1 MQKRPFQFLAC
12 LLFLALSSSAQHASI
27 HVKDYIA
34 KFRDIAIEEMK
45 RTGVPASITLAQ
57 GIHESD
63 AGRSNLV
70 MRSNNHFG
78 IKCKSDWKGESVSHD
93 DDARGEC
100 FRKYDSPFQSY
111 IDHSDFL
118 KTRSH
123 YAFFFNLDPTD
134 FEGWAHG
141 LKKAGYATNPK
152 YPQILIKLIRDY
164 NLQDY
169 TLIALGHKEPAF
181 QTEPVLTTTRTP
193 QLIQEA
199 KREDRNEEEVTAKY
213 AEGVFKINDTKVI
226 YVKKG
231 TAFLVVANEY
241 NLSLARLFDF
251 NDMQPTET
259 AKRNQLV
266 YLQRKRKKGS
276 SAFHI
281 VAKGETLHD
290 IAQAE
295 GIRLENLM
303 ELNSLKAGMQPAPGE
318 KLYLQENA
326 AAMPKLIT
334 SSSNMAM
341 HAANQQVE
349 APTDNYTLH
358 TVQSKE
364 TLYAISKKYSVSVED
379 IMQWNGMESRELK
392 SGQQLRINTKI
403 NVNNQGTR

>member
-1 MQKRPFQFLAC
+1 MQKRPFQFLIC
-12 LLFLALSSSAQHASI
+12 LLFIALSSSAQHASI
-27 HVKDYIA
+27 HVRDYIA

-70 MRSNNHFG
+70 TRSNNHFG

-123 YAFFFNLDPTD
+123 YAFLFHLDPTD
-134 FEGWAHG
+134 YEAWAHG

-169 TLIALGHKEPAF
+169 TFIALGQKEPAF
-181 QTEPVLTTTRTP
+181 QTEPVVTTTRLP
-193 QLIQEA
+193 QVIQED
-199 KREDRNEEEVTAKY
+199 KKEQRNSEEVSANY
-213 AEGVFKINDTKVI
+213 AEGVFRINDTKVV

-231 TAFLVVANEY
+231 TSFLAVANEY
-241 NLSLARLFDF
+241 DISLARLFDF
-251 NDMQPTET
+251 NDMQQAEIAT
-259 AKRNQLV
+259 RNQLI

-281 VAKGETLHD
+281 VAKGESLHD

-295 GIRLENLM
+295 GIRLENLL
-303 ELNSLKAGMQPAPGE
+303 EYNLLKEGMQPAAGE
-318 KLYLQENA
+318 KLYLQEQA
-326 AAMPKLIT
+326 TAMPRIAT
-334 SSSNMAM
+334 SQSSSTMY
-341 HAANQQVE
+341 AAKQQAE
-349 APTDNYTLH
+349 YATESYTLH

-364 TLYAISKKYSVSVED
+364 TLYAISKKYSVTVDD
-379 IMQWNGMESRELK
+379 IMQWNAMESRELK
-392 SGQQLRINTKI
+392 VGQQLRINTKI